1 MGNKFSSITVQ
12 MIYQKRGG
20 QVKNKLLKNIIL
32 TAAIGAMIAI
42 PVFAKNI
49 LPIWAKDNVSIDK
62 DDTARQTTEPE
73 DAKEIIEET
82 ADDVMNAL
90 KNKDAKAL
98 ADYVHPEKGVRFT
111 PYTRVSPENDM
122 IVSKEDILVFFE
134 DENLYLW
141 GYYDGSGE
149 EIKLTPAQYYDEFVY
164 SEDFI
169 NAKEIGYNQ
178 WTI

>member
-1 MGNKFSSITVQ
+1 
-12 MIYQKRGG
+12 
-20 QVKNKLLKNIIL
+20 
-32 TAAIGAMIAI
+32 
-42 PVFAKNI
+42 
-49 LPIWAKDNVSIDK
+49 
-62 DDTARQTTEPE
+62 
-73 DAKEIIEET
+73 
-82 ADDVMNAL
+82 MNAL